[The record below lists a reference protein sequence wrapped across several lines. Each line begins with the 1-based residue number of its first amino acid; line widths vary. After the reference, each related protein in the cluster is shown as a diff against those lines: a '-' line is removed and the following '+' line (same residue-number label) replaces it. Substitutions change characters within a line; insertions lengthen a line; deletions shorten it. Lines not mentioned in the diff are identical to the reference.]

1 MRSSN
6 RRECLRTLLAL
17 LCPGLAGVARAAP
30 RSIAYRAD
38 AVIVLFGLPVYSRA
52 GVGSGFAEAWSETD
66 DDGVSRFLR
75 FAGSSW
81 PERAHG
87 LDRAGYI
94 EESVR
99 LRQGRMVSAR
109 YFGVMTRSAEQTA
122 EQARR
127 ALAAHGPAQT
137 YAAIE
142 GASLA
147 EIRES
152 ASAAFDYPRGSGERN
167 WGDLL
172 DTARRSLGDV
182 RKRVSGNPA
191 DAAGGPAP
199 TFLYSLVCAMES
211 NETRRKR
218 IFVYGDR
225 QFWLETEKA
234 ADARAGRELA
244 AGAPVFKIGGTIRA
258 RNGDSLAVFRVWF
271 EAESV
276 VPLRIDYQPRPFL
289 RLSFV
294 RDAQAGR
301 GGSQPGG
308 AGQLPEARHAQ

>member
-17 LCPGLAGVARAAP
+17 LCPGLAGTARPAP

-52 GVGSGFAEAWSETD
+52 GVGSGFAEAWAETG

-75 FAGSSW
+75 FEGSSW

-94 EESVR
+94 EETVR
-99 LRQGRMVSAR
+99 LRQGSLVSAS
-109 YFGVMTRSAEQTA
+109 YFGVMTRFAEQTA
-122 EQARR
+122 DQARR
-127 ALAAHGPAQT
+127 ALAAHGPVQT

-142 GASLA
+142 GASLPDN
-147 EIRES
+147 RET
-152 ASAAFDYPRGSGERN
+152 ASAAFEYPRGSGERN
-167 WGDLL
+167 WPGLME
-172 DTARRSLGDV
+172 TAHRSLGAV
-182 RKRVSGNPA
+182 GKRVSGNPA
-191 DAAGGPAP
+191 DAGGGPAL

-211 NETRRKR
+211 HETRLKR
-218 IFVYGDR
+218 TFVYGDR
-225 QFWLETEKA
+225 QMWLETEKA

-244 AGAPVFKIGGTIRA
+244 RGAPVFKLSGTIRA
-258 RNGDSLAVFRVWF
+258 RSGEALAVFRLWF
-271 EAESV
+271 EAGSII
-276 VPLRIDYQPRPFL
+276 PLRIDYQPRSFL

-294 RDAQAGR
+294 RDAQAR
-301 GGSQPGG
+301 
-308 AGQLPEARHAQ
+308 PERPLLK